1 MNKRFG
7 AAVLCTVLFFT
18 GCNGVQGESSSVA
31 ESQGDTTGYE
41 STEQTKTEGSSTT
54 AAEDTTKEYL
64 YGKEEDYVTDIPSD
78 AVTIT
83 GKGDTVEISGKGA
96 QAEAGSVTITQAG
109 TYVLEGSFYGQIL
122 IDAGRDDLVH
132 LVLAGV
138 NIVSEESAAIYGLQS
153 DKIVITLQD
162 GTENSVSDGSA
173 YVYAEA
179 DEDEPNAVIFSKDD
193 LTFNGNGSL
202 CAEGN
207 YEDGI
212 RTKDDL
218 LFISGTYKLTTVKD
232 AIQGKDSVTIVDG
245 NFVIDAGNDGIK
257 SSNDSDTEKG
267 WVTIAGGTYEISA
280 GDDALHAETDMLIED
295 GVIHIL
301 SCYEGIE
308 GLNVTINGGEISLYA
323 SDDGI
328 NAAGGD
334 SSENTPMG
342 GGFGGN
348 QDALIEIN
356 GGTIFVDAE
365 GDGLDSNGS
374 LVVNGG
380 TIFVE
385 GPISG
390 GDGALDYEFSATING
405 GTVVAT
411 GSAEMA
417 MGFDGGSQCF
427 FLYNLENTQKG
438 DSDLVLTDAQGKEL
452 LSRTIGKQY
461 SSVVISMPDMEEDGT
476 YQIKAGE
483 ETAEIA
489 LDGTSYSNGR
499 NGFGQGGPGQRGFDR
514 KEFESGEFEPG
525 DFEPGDFNPEDFEKN
540 GFGDGGEGS
549 MPGGPPEGF
558 ENQNGK
564 SKEDNKKEETK
575 SEADSRNT

>member
-41 STEQTKTEGSSTT
+41 STEQTKTEGNSTT

-499 NGFGQGGPGQRGFDR
+499 NGFGQGGPGQRDFDR

>member
-427 FLYNLENTQKG
+427 FFYNLENTQKG

-499 NGFGQGGPGQRGFDR
+499 NGFGQGGPGQRDFDR

-540 GFGDGGEGS
+540 GFGDGGEGG

>member
-31 ESQGDTTGYE
+31 ESQGDTNGYE
-41 STEQTKTEGSSTT
+41 STEQTKTEESSTT

>member
-18 GCNGVQGESSSVA
+18 GCNGVQGESFSVA

-41 STEQTKTEGSSTT
+41 STEQMKTEENSTT
-54 AAEDTTKEYL
+54 ATEDTTKEYL

-122 IDAGRDDLVH
+122 IDAGRDELVH

-499 NGFGQGGPGQRGFDR
+499 NGFGQGGPGQRDFDR